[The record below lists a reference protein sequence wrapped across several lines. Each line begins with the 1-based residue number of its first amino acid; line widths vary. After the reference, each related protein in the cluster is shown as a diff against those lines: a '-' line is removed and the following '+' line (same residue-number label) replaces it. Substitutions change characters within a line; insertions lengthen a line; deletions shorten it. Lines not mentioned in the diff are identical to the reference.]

1 MQGKQNKDQ
10 ERFEIQ
16 EMVCANTPSNQHYL
30 IVQAKDR
37 QTNETVWAIGDDHV
51 CAVTRAD
58 FIRNREIE
66 YNDVLIQE
74 FPYRDN
80 TPESV
85 GEWRPLIR
93 ELVDFM
99 LHKYMEHDDL
109 VHVYPQWLP
118 DDIQRQMA
126 DEWNQLIAENRVDHI
141 ILYEEGIMEIVPHQG
156 ERFPQEDEDEVL
168 A

>member
-1 MQGKQNKDQ
+1 MQNDQNTGR
-10 ERFEIQ
+10 ERFEIL

-51 CAVTRAD
+51 CAITRAD

-74 FPYRDN
+74 FPYRNN

-85 GEWRPLIR
+85 GEWQPLIR

-99 LHKYMEHDDL
+99 LHKYIEHDDL

-118 DDIQRQMA
+118 DDIMMPFERA
-126 DEWNQLIAENRVDHI
+126 KLSSDKAIDHI
-141 ILYEEGIMEIVPHQG
+141 ILHEMGIMEIVFRPG
-156 ERFPQEDEDEVL
+156 EDTPEEDEQ
-168 A
+168 

>member
-1 MQGKQNKDQ
+1 MQNKQSTGQ
-10 ERFEIQ
+10 ERFEIL
-16 EMVCANTPSNQHYL
+16 EMVCANTPKGQHYM
-30 IVQAKDR
+30 IVRAKDR
-37 QTNETVWAIGDDHV
+37 QSGETVWAVGDDHV

-58 FIRNREIE
+58 FIRNRGIE

-80 TPESV
+80 SPESV

-99 LHKYMEHDDL
+99 LQKYMEYENL

-126 DEWNQLIAENRVDHI
+126 NEWKQLLAENRVDHV
-141 ILYEEGIMEIVPHQG
+141 ILYEEGIMEFVPRQG
-156 ERFPQEDEDEVL
+156 ESFPQEDDDEGLV
-168 A
+168 